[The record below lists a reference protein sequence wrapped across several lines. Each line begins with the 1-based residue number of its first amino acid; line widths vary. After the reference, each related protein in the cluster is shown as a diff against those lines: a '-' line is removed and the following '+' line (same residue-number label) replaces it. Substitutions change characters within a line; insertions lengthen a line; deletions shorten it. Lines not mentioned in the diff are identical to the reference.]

1 MPNFAKLTCWH
12 QNGHYPMGRVKFL
25 MPKSNKKSSDKKK
38 TWRKT
43 VKKAMKQAT
52 EEEAMQRFGTTDPL
66 FNYRWEHV
74 TAVVT
79 LALKLAEL
87 TGADAEV
94 VEAAAW
100 LHDIRKEA
108 GSKHPREGAKVALEL
123 LPTTDFPQEKI
134 GHVAKVIRSHMGL
147 WRKKPLKD
155 LEAQVLWDAD
165 KLAKIGLTALF
176 HFTPLIVMQGNG
188 RTTKS
193 LINNAR
199 RNNKWLPKTVASM
212 HTEPA
217 RQAAQKRLKR
227 FNKLLKNLEAELQ
240 GEDLL
245 S

>member
-1 MPNFAKLTCWH
+1 
-12 QNGHYPMGRVKFL
+12 
-25 MPKSNKKSSDKKK
+25 MPKSNKKSSNKKK
-38 TWRKT
+38 PWRKT
-43 VKKAMKQAT
+43 IKKAMKQAT
-52 EEEAMQRFGTTDPL
+52 EEEAMQRFGTAEPL

-100 LHDIRKEA
+100 LHDIHKETGA
-108 GSKHPREGAKVALEL
+108 KHAQEGAKAAHEILS
-123 LPTTDFPQEKI
+123 TTDFPKKKI
-134 GHVAKVIRSHMGL
+134 GHVARAIRSHMGL

-155 LEAQVLWDAD
+155 LESQVLWDAD
-165 KLAKIGLTALF
+165 KLAKIGLTSVF

-188 RTTKS
+188 RATQS
-193 LINNAR
+193 LIDSAR
-199 RNNKWLPKTVASM
+199 SNNKWLPKTVASM

-217 RQAAQKRLKR
+217 KKAAQKRLKR

-240 GEDLL
+240 GDDLI
-245 S
+245 

>member
-1 MPNFAKLTCWH
+1 
-12 QNGHYPMGRVKFL
+12 
-25 MPKSNKKSSDKKK
+25 MPKSDKKSSNKNKP
-38 TWRKT
+38 WRKT
-43 VKKAMKQAT
+43 VKKAMKKAA
-52 EEEAMQRFGTTDPL
+52 EAEAEQRFGTADPL

-87 TGADAEV
+87 TGADVEV

-100 LHDIRKEA
+100 LHDVRKDTATNHARE
-108 GSKHPREGAKVALEL
+108 GSKAAHEI
-123 LPTTDFPQEKI
+123 LPTTDFPKKKI
-134 GHVAKVIRSHMGL
+134 GHVAKVIRSHQGL

-165 KLAKIGLTALF
+165 KLAKIGLTSMF

-188 RTTKS
+188 RTTQS

-199 RNNKWLPKTVASM
+199 SNNKWLPKTVASM

-217 RQAAQKRLKR
+217 KKAAQKRLKR
-227 FNKLLKNLEAELQ
+227 FNKLLNNLEAELQ

-245 S
+245 G

>member
-1 MPNFAKLTCWH
+1 
-12 QNGHYPMGRVKFL
+12 
-25 MPKSNKKSSDKKK
+25 
-38 TWRKT
+38 
-43 VKKAMKQAT
+43 MKQAT
-52 EEEAMQRFGTTDPL
+52 EDEAKQRFGTADPM

-100 LHDIRKEA
+100 LHDIRKETGA
-108 GSKHPREGAKVALEL
+108 RHAKEGAKAAHDI
-123 LPTTDFPQEKI
+123 LPNTDFPKKKI
-134 GHVAKVIRSHMGL
+134 GHVAKAIRSHQGL

-155 LEAQVLWDAD
+155 LESQVLWDAD
-165 KLAKIGLTALF
+165 KLAKIGLTSAF

-188 RTTKS
+188 RSTQS
-193 LINNAR
+193 LIDSA
-199 RNNKWLPKTVASM
+199 RNNTSWLPKTVASM

-217 RQAAQKRLKR
+217 KRAAQKRLKR
-227 FNKLLKNLEAELQ
+227 FNKLWQNLEAELQ
-240 GEDLL
+240 GSDLL

>member
-1 MPNFAKLTCWH
+1 
-12 QNGHYPMGRVKFL
+12 
-25 MPKSNKKSSDKKK
+25 MPKTKKKSSSDLKP
-38 TWRKT
+38 WRKT

-52 EEEAMQRFGTTDPL
+52 EDESVQRFGTAEPL

-74 TAVVT
+74 TAVVA

-87 TGADAEV
+87 TSADAEV

-100 LHDIRKEA
+100 LHDIRKDA
-108 GSKHPREGAKVALEL
+108 GPKHPREGARFAHEI
-123 LPTTDFPQEKI
+123 LPTTDFPPEKI

-165 KLAKIGLTALF
+165 KLAKIGLTAAF
-176 HFTPLIVMQGNG
+176 HFTPLTVMQRNG
-188 RTTKS
+188 RTTRD
-193 LINNAR
+193 LITSAR
-199 RNNKWLPKTVASM
+199 ANNKWLPKTVASM

-217 RQAAQKRLKR
+217 KKAAKKRLKR
-227 FNKLLKNLEAELQ
+227 FNKLWNRLEAELA
-240 GEDLL
+240 GEDLY

>member
-1 MPNFAKLTCWH
+1 
-12 QNGHYPMGRVKFL
+12 
-25 MPKSNKKSSDKKK
+25 MPKSKKKSSTPQKP
-38 TWRKT
+38 WRKT

-52 EEEAMQRFGTTDPL
+52 EEEAKQRFGTADPL

-79 LALKLAEL
+79 LALKLGEL
-87 TGADAEV
+87 TGADLEV

-108 GSKHPREGAKVALEL
+108 GPKHPQEGAKAAHEI
-123 LPTTDFPQEKI
+123 LPTTDFPPEKI

-165 KLAKIGLTALF
+165 KLAKIGLTAAF
-176 HFTPLIVMQGNG
+176 HFTPLTLMKGNG
-188 RTTKS
+188 TALQTI
-193 LINNAR
+193 INDAR
-199 RNNKWLPKTVASM
+199 SNSKWMTKTVASM

-217 RQAAQKRLKR
+217 KRAAEKRLKR
-227 FNKLLKNLEAELQ
+227 FTRLWTRLEAELNGQ
-240 GEDLL
+240 DLL

>member
-1 MPNFAKLTCWH
+1 
-12 QNGHYPMGRVKFL
+12 
-25 MPKSNKKSSDKKK
+25 MPKSNKKSSNKKK
-38 TWRKT
+38 PWRKT
-43 VKKAMKQAT
+43 VKKAMKKAT
-52 EEEAMQRFGTTDPL
+52 EAEAEQRFGTADPL

-100 LHDIRKEA
+100 LHDVRKDTA
-108 GSKHPREGAKVALEL
+108 ANHAREGAKAAHEI
-123 LPTTDFPQEKI
+123 LPTTDFPKKKI
-134 GHVAKVIRSHMGL
+134 GHVAKVIRSHQGL

-165 KLAKIGLTALF
+165 KLAKIGLTSLF
-176 HFTPLIVMQGNG
+176 HFMPLIVMQGNG
-188 RTTKS
+188 RTTPS
-193 LINNAR
+193 LIENAR
-199 RNNKWLPKTVASM
+199 SNNKWLPKTVSSM

-217 RQAAQKRLKR
+217 KKAAKKRLKR

-245 S
+245 D

>member
-1 MPNFAKLTCWH
+1 
-12 QNGHYPMGRVKFL
+12 
-25 MPKSNKKSSDKKK
+25 MPKSNKKSSTKKK
-38 TWRKT
+38 PWRKT
-43 VKKAMKQAT
+43 IKKAMKQAT
-52 EEEAMQRFGTTDPL
+52 EYEAKQRYGTATPP

-79 LALKLAEL
+79 LALKLADL

-108 GSKHPREGAKVALEL
+108 GSKHPQEGAKFAHEI
-123 LPTTDFPQEKI
+123 LPTTDFPKKKI

-165 KLAKIGLTALF
+165 KLAKIGLTSAF
-176 HFTPLIVMQGNG
+176 HFTPLILMKGDDL
-188 RTTKS
+188 TTQDF
-193 LINNAR
+193 IENAR
-199 RNNKWLPKTVASM
+199 SNNKWLPKTVASM

-217 RQAAQKRLKR
+217 KRAAQKRLKS
-227 FNKLLKNLEAELQ
+227 FNKLWKKLEAELQ
-240 GEDLL
+240 GEDLFN
-245 S
+245 